1 MKESLI
7 NQILKTGNQIPRNK
21 LETLTVD
28 SLKMIITLR
37 KEYAK

>member
-7 NQILKTGNQIPRNK
+7 DEVLKTGRQIPRNK
-21 LETLTVD
+21 LETLTTD